1 MNKTQSAS
9 IQKVRQAILDKGYDF
24 QILELPDSTRSA
36 QEAADSIGC
45 SVSEIAK
52 SLVFKGKESGKP
64 VLIIA
69 SGTNRVSPGKVEK
82 LFDEAIM
89 KADADYIRSETGFAI
104 GGIPPVGHK
113 HILQTFIDEELLQYD
128 TIWAAAGT
136 PFSVFSMKS
145 KDLPDLTDGTISD
158 IKQ

>member
-52 SLVFKGKESGKP
+52 SLIFKGKESGKP

-82 LFDEAIM
+82 LFDEVIL

-113 HILQTFIDEELLQYD
+113 NILQTFIDEDLLQYD